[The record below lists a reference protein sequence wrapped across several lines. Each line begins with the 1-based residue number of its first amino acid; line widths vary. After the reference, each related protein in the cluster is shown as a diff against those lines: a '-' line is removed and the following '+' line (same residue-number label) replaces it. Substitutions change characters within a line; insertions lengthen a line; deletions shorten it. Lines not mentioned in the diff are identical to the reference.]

1 MDKLKLLAATLV
13 SGVMLS
19 LGPAA
24 TATSL
29 EAAAPMPAAVLSS
42 AELETLRVG
51 AAGALPPNCELIEDL
66 EDGSLRLYNVAE
78 DIGEQNDLVS
88 AQPERVQSMANKLR
102 EWKTELDARPMTV
115 NPNFDPEKYEQQ
127 LKHAHTTRKQQLE
140 EFHRRLLHPTSE
152 PVEGEPVT
160 YRSAAFKAPKKK

>member
-66 EDGSLRLYNVAE
+66 EGVCVTIICYEPNATPYLCE
-78 DIGEQNDLVS
+78 DCGC
-88 AQPERVQSMANKLR
+88 
-102 EWKTELDARPMTV
+102 
-115 NPNFDPEKYEQQ
+115 
-127 LKHAHTTRKQQLE
+127 
-140 EFHRRLLHPTSE
+140 
-152 PVEGEPVT
+152 
-160 YRSAAFKAPKKK
+160 